1 MNPNI
6 SQFFNKIVKNLSIAG
21 LGLSILNNIIE
32 NKLNDNK
39 SITEINDSI
48 KEINNDLINIISKID
63 DSLKNSI
70 IDLNIKDLITYINS
84 LNYFQS
90 LAFSH
95 LFIII
100 LISILLIEIFF

>member
-1 MNPNI
+1 LINKNI
-6 SQFFNKIVKNLSIAG
+6 EFNQINNNKIDNLNHKI
-21 LGLSILNNIIE
+21 NNIIE

>member
-1 MNPNI
+1 MINKNI
-6 SQFFNKIVKNLSIAG
+6 EFNQINNNKIDNLNHKI
-21 LGLSILNNIIE
+21 NNIIE